1 MIVKCFKLGF
11 IVAMTV
17 PLPSPAEKG
26 DREAVDEESICNLT
40 YWVYNDIHTTMRIEV
55 TKRLMQKCFLGFSRP
70 EKW

>member
-1 MIVKCFKLGF
+1 
-11 IVAMTV
+11 MTV

-40 YWVYNDIHTTMRIEV
+40 YWVYNYILTTMRIEV
-55 TKRLMQKCFLGFSRP
+55 TKWLMQKCFLGFSRP